1 VLDDSTAP
9 HSTPPRD
16 IKKGSTQNRK
26 ITKHI
31 CHQRLIDHAKRQRR
45 RMTESDSD
53 DFSSTEE
60 DPEFDSEDDE
70 E

>member
-1 VLDDSTAP
+1 VTL
-9 HSTPPRD
+9 R
-16 IKKGSTQNRK
+16 KGSTQNRK

-45 RMTESDSD
+45 RKTTNQIPTT
-53 DFSSTEE
+53 FSSDYEE